1 MSVVHLSAFL
11 AFKQLSFSWPNGDS
25 VLTLCDTVF
34 NSGCIGLVGANGSGK
49 STVLR
54 LLAGDL
60 LPQSSVLERQGSLVS
75 LLE

>member
-54 LLAGDL
+54 
-60 LPQSSVLERQGSLVS
+60 
-75 LLE
+75 